1 MTETNYG
8 FTKLT
13 RNPSKDCPIEAAL
26 NLIGTKWSFLIIMEL
41 MIDGTL
47 RYSEIL
53 RNLEGISPRTL
64 SAKLKLLEESKIIS
78 KKIYAEVPPH
88 VDYSLTEFGEKLEPI
103 FLELKKFGITLQ
115 N

>member
-1 MTETNYG
+1 M

-13 RNPSKDCPIEAAL
+13 RDSSQNCPIEASL
-26 NLIGTKWSFLIIMEL
+26 NLIGTKWSFLIIREL

-47 RYSEIL
+47 RYNQIL
-53 RNLEGISPRTL
+53 KNLEGISPRTL

-78 KKIYAEVPPH
+78 KKVYAEVPPR
-88 VDYSLTEFGEKLEPI
+88 VEYSLTDFGKKLEPI

-115 N
+115 K

>member
-1 MTETNYG
+1 M

-13 RNPSKDCPIEAAL
+13 RDSSQNCPIEASL
-26 NLIGTKWSFLIIMEL
+26 NLIGTKWSFLIIREL

-47 RYSEIL
+47 RYNQIL
-53 RNLEGISPRTL
+53 KNLEGISPRTL

-78 KKIYAEVPPH
+78 KRVYAEVPPR
-88 VDYSLTEFGEKLEPI
+88 VEYSLTDFGKKLEPI

-115 N
+115 K